1 MSGDIQAL
9 LAYTYDGAF
18 QWRISCRYIPGEI
31 ERNVIASCT
40 EKNMKSTLQ
49 VGTHGAQG
57 YNVYEVFIATTVGKC
72 HVYPEVI
79 FCTS

>member
-18 QWRISCRYIPGEI
+18 QWRISCRYIPGEVK
-31 ERNVIASCT
+31 RNVITSFP
-40 EKNMKSTLQ
+40 EKNMKSLLQ
-49 VGTHGAQG
+49 VGTHGAQE
-57 YNVYEVFIATTVGKC
+57 YNVYEIFTATTVGKC
-72 HVYPEVI
+72 HVYPEVN